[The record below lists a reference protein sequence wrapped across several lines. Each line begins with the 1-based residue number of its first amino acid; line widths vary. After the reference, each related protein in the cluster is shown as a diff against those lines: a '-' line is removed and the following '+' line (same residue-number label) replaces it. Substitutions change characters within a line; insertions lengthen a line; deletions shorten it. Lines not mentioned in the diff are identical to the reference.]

1 MKKLFVVLACAGALA
16 LVGCGD
22 KETPETFGKK
32 YIEKKFENI
41 NCDLVDLD
49 YTITEEGADAA
60 TVVIEG
66 KIKYKEEIK
75 LVKKNDAWVVDQ
87 TPAPAKKAAAA
98 EPVKAAPSKKAA
110 EQAPAEKGAKH

>member
-22 KETPETFGKK
+22 KDTPETFGKK

-49 YTITEEGADAA
+49 YTITEESDDAA

-66 KIKYKEEIK
+66 KITYKEEIK
-75 LVKKNDAWVVDQ
+75 LVKKNGAWVVGEK
-87 TPAPAKKAAAA
+87 PAAAVKAPAAEPKKAAQP
-98 EPVKAAPSKKAA
+98 EKAA
-110 EQAPAEKGAKH
+110 EHAPVKH